1 MHEPRNGGGVHARD
15 LGRCRVARLPLR
27 QAQILEDG
35 RVDWKP
41 LVDGFEIPDQ
51 PRDLLRRGQ
60 FSRVPTIIGVTRDE
74 GLAFVDRSFPSGVDT
89 LQYERD
95 FCQARHGSES
105 EPVAGVVKQP
115 ARINAAEIYARR
127 AAECRRAIE
136 KQRAIADSWNE
147 VIIDLNRILSP
158 SGLHGP
164 K

>member
-1 MHEPRNGGGVHARD
+1 MRGTSVDVVLRT
-15 LGRCRVARLPLR
+15 LPLR

-89 LQYERD
+89 LQYERVVRTEFVMD
-95 FCQARHGSES
+95 ADAVLGLYPASSFPTAKDALARLTGD
-105 EPVAGVVKQP
+105 
-115 ARINAAEIYARR
+115 AEFVCEARR
-127 AAECRRAIE
+127 TARAMTRDGAPVFFLFVRIPRRGH
-136 KQRAIADSWNE
+136 
-147 VIIDLNRILSP
+147 L
-158 SGLHGP
+158 
-164 K
+164 